1 MLTNAMVYVTETP
14 QFSSLMP
21 KQGLLKAKDDF
32 FVATFPNEVYLT
44 IVADLSGL
52 SSEYELLLTFT
63 DKDGD
68 KLQAEAAALAAAQA
82 EAKRKADEAAAA
94 KAKQQQNGVTPVV
107 DSSGED

>member
-1 MLTNAMVYVTETP
+1 LI
-14 QFSSLMP
+14 P

-68 KLQAEAAALAAAQA
+68 KL
-82 EAKRKADEAAAA
+82 
-94 KAKQQQNGVTPVV
+94 
-107 DSSGED
+107 